1 MLDPLFDVFTAV
13 LAWFYSLWPSY
24 GMAVAFLTLTTT
36 IAVTPLTLKSTRS
49 TLQMQQ
55 HMPELKRLQS
65 QYKGD
70 RQAMNEATAAF
81 YKQHSVN
88 PVGCLLPMLVQMP
101 IFLVMYRVVHGL
113 TRRTTEVGTQ
123 LGFTSRRY
131 ADAAFG
137 AVPEYAETPVLRD
150 ELTFDPDFLSRDTEL
165 YVRLSDNVEMVSW
178 GVDLSR
184 SASSAISESIILA
197 LPYLLMILVVLVTS
211 LLQQRQIQGRQSAA
225 AMPPQQQM
233 MMKLIPYMLPVFSY
247 AMPAAVVT
255 YFIISNLVRIAQ
267 QAYITRSFYRGEDS
281 LGSQIAKQRDATA
294 NQGSTEAEAGE
305 PSPKSVTERKGA
317 PTPKRDAATT
327 RGRAPARK
335 RDAATTRGRA
345 PARKRDGGT
354 KRDGSPPSPSVL
366 PARGAP
372 PRPSVLP
379 ARGAPPR
386 PSVLPARGA
395 PPRPSVL
402 PARGLHLN
410 RGLRVGGLVKLPREV
425 VPLSGPGAA
434 ALRRPARVRSGAT
447 RTAAGTRR
455 RGVDASLVHEGHQS
469 VMEWLEISAASV
481 ESAKERALTH
491 LGVHESEAE
500 FEVLSEGRVG
510 LFGRIRRE
518 ARVRARVI
526 PTPVRSKEGKGR
538 GHNSR
543 KAGSG
548 SARRSEAARPA
559 GSASPQPQ
567 SNARANRR
575 APTNPSTDARPRA
588 DNGPRDSGS
597 IGRRRGSNDKE
608 NGKPMMDHD
617 TGPSLLEQADLAES
631 FVRGVADTVGVSLA
645 FTRHDVEDGIM
656 RIEADG
662 EGIGLLVGRR
672 GATAQALDELV
683 RTVLQRSG
691 GTTREGKIRIDVG
704 GIRTRR
710 AAALA
715 DFTRKVAQEALESGE
730 QIALEPMN
738 RVDRKIVHDAIT
750 EFEQLESRS
759 EGEDPHRRV
768 IIGVQPD

>member
-1 MLDPLFDVFTAV
+1 M
-13 LAWFYSLWPSY
+13 
-24 GMAVAFLTLTTT
+24 
-36 IAVTPLTLKSTRS
+36 
-49 TLQMQQ
+49 
-55 HMPELKRLQS
+55 
-65 QYKGD
+65 
-70 RQAMNEATAAF
+70 
-81 YKQHSVN
+81 
-88 PVGCLLPMLVQMP
+88 
-101 IFLVMYRVVHGL
+101 
-113 TRRTTEVGTQ
+113 
-123 LGFTSRRY
+123 
-131 ADAAFG
+131 
-137 AVPEYAETPVLRD
+137 
-150 ELTFDPDFLSRDTEL
+150 
-165 YVRLSDNVEMVSW
+165 
-178 GVDLSR
+178 
-184 SASSAISESIILA
+184 
-197 LPYLLMILVVLVTS
+197 
-211 LLQQRQIQGRQSAA
+211 
-225 AMPPQQQM
+225 
-233 MMKLIPYMLPVFSY
+233 
-247 AMPAAVVT
+247 
-255 YFIISNLVRIAQ
+255 
-267 QAYITRSFYRGEDS
+267 
-281 LGSQIAKQRDATA
+281 
-294 NQGSTEAEAGE
+294 
-305 PSPKSVTERKGA
+305 
-317 PTPKRDAATT
+317 
-327 RGRAPARK
+327 
-335 RDAATTRGRA
+335 
-345 PARKRDGGT
+345 
-354 KRDGSPPSPSVL
+354 
-366 PARGAP
+366 
-372 PRPSVLP
+372 
-379 ARGAPPR
+379 
-386 PSVLPARGA
+386 
-395 PPRPSVL
+395 
-402 PARGLHLN
+402 
-410 RGLRVGGLVKLPREV
+410 GGLVKLPREV
-425 VPLSGPGAA
+425 VPPSGPGAA

-455 RGVDASLVHEGHQS
+455 RGVDASLVHEGYQS

-500 FEVLSEGRVG
+500 FEVLSEERVG

-543 KAGSG
+543 KSGSG

-567 SNARANRR
+567 SSSRANRR
-575 APTNPSTDARPRA
+575 APTNRSTDARPRA

-597 IGRRRGSNDKE
+597 IGRRRGSNEKE
-608 NGKPMMDHD
+608 NGEPMMDHD

-631 FVRGVADTVGVSLA
+631 FVRGVADTVGVPLA
-645 FTRHDVEDGIM
+645 FTRHDMEDGIM

-691 GTTREGKIRIDVG
+691 GTTREGKIRMDVG

-730 QIALEPMN
+730 EIALEPMN